1 MISLLNNSNGKHQR
15 AAKRLGER
23 QRPRPLELPGDDE
36 LREIDGEL
44 GDDLGAHLALQI
56 SARMELVDFFCG
68 NAATSSSL
76 PRPVVTGRWS
86 GRPRRTLA

>member
-1 MISLLNNSNGKHQR
+1 MPVGCFAEIGRLSLRTSPVWTMQGR
-15 AAKRLGER
+15 
-23 QRPRPLELPGDDE
+23 

-56 SARMELVDFFCG
+56 SARMELVEFFCG
-68 NAATSSSL
+68 DAATSSSL